1 MSNEAILESL
11 AEIEAAI
18 ESESSN
24 QDLSRIF
31 TRVSRRTPKIR
42 FDHTRCSMGV
52 GGSFL
57 LVIFAFSLPWSGA
70 ALLLIPAVVIGGI
83 SGSLIL
89 SRDERL
95 SRISK
100 KLQALYEA
108 NLMQLE
114 AEVFDP
120 EDKAN
125 ELGSNYFEF
134 QRGDYSREVLSL
146 HSGLSAGDT
155 ADIPY
160 QVIQFHWV
168 DMRIVTRVTTD
179 EKGNR
184 VEKEEEVFDHY
195 YRTALLAEI
204 DIQIDAY
211 IQSYHCES
219 MGVRWT
225 TTSRRFNGIYK
236 VHGESEIV
244 LAKLLKPALVLLL
257 EQLAAEYADLN
268 FEFCPDGTMLIS
280 MRQTHLLD
288 ASVDIYLADA
298 AQAAEQLM
306 IAASQ
311 PKIQRILSVC
321 DEVSRSSINEL
332 RRNS

>member
-1 MSNEAILESL
+1 MSNEALLGSL

-18 ESESSN
+18 ESELSN
-24 QDLSRIF
+24 QDLSRLF
-31 TRVSRRTPKIR
+31 TRVSRSTPKIR

-52 GGSFL
+52 GSSLL
-57 LVIFAFSLPWSGA
+57 LVVFAFSIPWSGA

-95 SRISK
+95 SRDKK

-125 ELGSNYFEF
+125 ELGSRYFEF
-134 QRGDYSREVLSL
+134 QRGNYSREVLSL
-146 HSGLSAGDT
+146 HSGLSAGET

-168 DMRIVTRVTTD
+168 NMRIVTRVTTD

-204 DIQIDAY
+204 DIHIDAY
-211 IQSYHCES
+211 IQSYNCES
-219 MGVRWT
+219 TGVRWT
-225 TTSRRFNGIYK
+225 TTSRRFNSIYK
-236 VHGESEIV
+236 VRGESEIV
-244 LAKLLKPALVLLL
+244 LARLLKPALVLLL
-257 EQLAAEYADLN
+257 EQLAAEYSDLN
-268 FEFCPDGTMLIS
+268 FEFYPDGTMLIS

-288 ASVDIYLADA
+288 ANVDIDLSDA
-298 AQAAEQLM
+298 AQAAEQLLV
-306 IAASQ
+306 AASQ
-311 PKIQRILSVC
+311 PKIRRILSVC
-321 DEVSRSSINEL
+321 DEVSRFSINEL
-332 RRNS
+332 RRNP